1 MDIKKKWHLWK
12 PALIIKNTEYPM
24 GLCCN
29 EVYAGLVVRE
39 RHLFPVDLL
48 SAVFILAHS
57 KENHF
62 SDANHMQ
69 FLRRLEWTETAY
81 LFFFKNDP
89 VEKELKVLICIIYAK
104 LFKAVEGKI
113 LQSTKKWDSVEC
125 NPNFTAMK
133 SISKIF
139 YCCGKTSCSAIPQIH
154 RYQGWR

>member
-1 MDIKKKWHLWK
+1 MNIKKKWHLWK
-12 PALIIKNTEYPM
+12 PALIIKNSEYPM

-48 SAVFILAHS
+48 SAIFILAHS
-57 KENHF
+57 KENNF
-62 SDANHMQ
+62 SDAYHMQ

-81 LFFFKNDP
+81 LFFFENDP

-139 YCCGKTSCSAIPQIH
+139 YCRGEKKLQRHTSNP
-154 RYQGWR
+154 